1 MIWSLLAEFSCK
13 SMFLNW
19 GKTLLVGEE
28 IHLAAK
34 SGVKCSSDPSTSKQ
48 EQTEEKSTKLSFDLS
63 VACGSV
69 FRLNYRFSTFIL
81 IDYKGKGWSADPEK
95 TQCCLR
101 ILFPSHRP
109 CWHCLSLHFNFYSHC
124 KYHLVI
130 FPLHRFCLSVFYQF
144 GF

>member
-1 MIWSLLAEFSCK
+1 MLIIWSLLAEFSCK

-19 GKTLLVGEE
+19 DKTLLVGEE

-101 ILFPSHRP
+101 ILLFFSSILLALP
-109 CWHCLSLHFNFYSHC
+109 FFT
-124 KYHLVI
+124 
-130 FPLHRFCLSVFYQF
+130 F
-144 GF
+144 